1 MKTPKY
7 IDKHAG
13 RVKDFGKTLEEEYPK
28 VTPID
33 EFRKMFTV
41 RDDDSA
47 FSDDADCS
55 FRESVLKKL
64 TKTIESEREKVIGE
78 IRGMKVRHATNTKG
92 KVTKDDKPWQI
103 ELQKNIDVFNRTID
117 KIISKLK

>member
-78 IRGMKVRHATNTKG
+78 IRMEEMEWAEPLVGS
-92 KVTKDDKPWQI
+92 
-103 ELQKNIDVFNRTID
+103 ELETWNRAVKYFND
-117 KIISKLK
+117 KINKLKKI

>member
-1 MKTPKY
+1 MKQQEKT
-7 IDKHAG
+7 ILERRKHI
-13 RVKDFGKTLEEEYPK
+13 KEILD
-28 VTPID
+28 
-33 EFRKMFTV
+33 
-41 RDDDSA
+41 RDDA
-47 FSDDADCS
+47 NVVYFLE
-55 FRESVLKKL
+55 RYL

>member
-64 TKTIESEREKVIGE
+64 TKTIESERE
-78 IRGMKVRHATNTKG
+78 RYLKG
-92 KVTKDDKPWQI
+92 FIKLGYGKRCKEYEEGCPTCDEWKLFDEYI
-103 ELQKNIDVFNRTID
+103 N
-117 KIISKLK
+117 KLKK